1 MSLCLEPWGPNTAL
15 LIRKSLGYLA
25 LIGLAAFLYRLYQVR
40 MLFRRVQ
47 KEHGIPIL
55 PHSFIFGHL
64 VTIAKAS
71 IKYRIPRD
79 AHGHWIF
86 YHLKREYPDLLNRGI
101 MYMDPWPIGYPMI
114 AVYHPDLMAQF
125 IQENSLPKYWAMGQV
140 EFGAFTGGED
150 LLNLDGPEWKK
161 ARSIFNPGFSA
172 RNLLSLVPNMI
183 EEVLVFQERL
193 RKAVAS
199 EQVVRLEDYTTD
211 IAVDIVGCAV
221 LGTRLETQVKPN
233 RLMAT
238 MKSQIRLIFFEL
250 DIMKLLNP
258 IRVFKNL
265 IYNRII
271 RNELV
276 PLISN
281 TAQNYEK
288 VGGPKTIISLA
299 LKSYINEAQG
309 YSTRGNIPYDFIERV
324 VKHIKIFMFAGHD
337 TTATV
342 LAYIY
347 YLLSKHPD
355 KAAKIRAEHN
365 EVLGVDPTTAADRI
379 RADPTLLNKMP
390 YTIAVLRETLRLYPP
405 VGGSIRQSPPGHF
418 LTHPETGVRYPT
430 YGFMLHSSAST
441 IQRDPEYWHDADS
454 FIPERFMTHNGNDP
468 LYPVRNTWRPFE
480 LGPRACIGQELVS
493 VEVRLI
499 LALTVREF
507 QVEEAYP
514 MDAPEW
520 MGDKAYQV
528 VDPEDVA
535 AAHIKDGL
543 PVRIKSINLN

>member
-1 MSLCLEPWGPNTAL
+1 MSEPWGPNTASL
-15 LIRKSLGYLA
+15 VRKGLGYLA
-25 LIGLAAFLYRLYQVR
+25 LICLAAFFYRLYQVR
-40 MLFRRVQ
+40 MLFRRIQ
-47 KEHGIPIL
+47 KDYGIPIL

-64 VTIAKAS
+64 VTIARAS
-71 IKYRIPRD
+71 MKYGIPRD
-79 AHGHWIF
+79 AHGHWTF
-86 YHLKREYPDLLNRGI
+86 YHLKREYPDILNKGI
-101 MYMDPWPIGYPMI
+101 MYMDVWPIGYPMI

-140 EFGAFTGGED
+140 EFKAFTEGED

-183 EEVLVFQERL
+183 EEVLVFRERL
-193 RKAVAS
+193 RKAVLS
-199 EQVVRLEDYTTD
+199 DQVVRLEDYTTD

-221 LGTRLETQVKPN
+221 LGARLQTQVKPS
-233 RLMAT
+233 RLMTT
-238 MKSQIRLIFFEL
+238 MKSQISLMFFEL

-258 IRVFKNL
+258 VRVFKNL

-271 RNELV
+271 RDELV
-276 PLISN
+276 PYILN

-288 VGGPKTIISLA
+288 IEGPKTVIALA
-299 LKSYINEAQG
+299 LNSYVNETQD
-309 YSTRGNIPYDFIERV
+309 YSARGDIPREFIERV

-342 LAYIY
+342 LAYVY
-347 YLLSKHPD
+347 YLLGKHPD
-355 KAAKIRAEHN
+355 KLAKIRTEHD
-365 EVLGVDPTTAADRI
+365 EVLGVDPTIAADRI

-430 YGFMLHSSAST
+430 HGFMLHSSAST
-441 IQRDPEYWHDADS
+441 LQRDSDYWPDADS
-454 FIPERFMTHNGNDP
+454 FIPERFMTHDDSDP
-468 LYPVRNTWRPFE
+468 LYPIKNTWRPFE
-480 LGPRACIGQELVS
+480 MGPRACIGQELVS
-493 VEVRLI
+493 VEIRLI
-499 LALTVREF
+499 LALTTREF
-507 QVEEAYP
+507 QVEEAYAK
-514 MDAPEW
+514 DAPEW
-520 MGDKAYQV
+520 MGDKAYQIFNPDV
-528 VDPEDVA
+528 VA

-543 PVRIKSINLN
+543 PVRVKSRNLN